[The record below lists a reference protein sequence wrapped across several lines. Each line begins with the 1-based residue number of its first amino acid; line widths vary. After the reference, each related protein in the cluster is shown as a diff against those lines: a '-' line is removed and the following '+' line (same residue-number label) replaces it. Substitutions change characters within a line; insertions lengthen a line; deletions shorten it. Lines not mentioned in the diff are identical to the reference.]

1 MSKEALEQVE
11 SKYFEGRRRIL
22 AQNGNGIIKL
32 STDSKYF
39 GRKKELQNRK
49 RTERSKIKGPMYLAL
64 GEGHEEAAK
73 ILARKGADC
82 TEEEKA
88 ELGEK
93 YTNFEQIQKREQ
105 AARQGQGKSKEE
117 EAKSKG

>member
-1 MSKEALEQVE
+1 M
-11 SKYFEGRRRIL
+11 FEGRRRIL
-22 AQNGNGIIKL
+22 AQYGNGIIQL
-32 STDSKYF
+32 STESKYF
-39 GRKKELQNRK
+39 EGRSKNRK